1 MKDRA
6 TGRQRNEASE
16 IAKNGGPKM
25 AGNYDKQVF
34 IAREIFLKFDQN
46 ELIEK
51 FQLER
56 DENYLYLQLLDR
68 LCRIERKTGII
79 EVSRAVLPSKSE
91 ALEIK
96 TEAKYEECLDYNIVM
111 TIYDVLCYPKET
123 PVLKGEWCPLANL
136 QVTMS
141 SPSADLFTQKYA
153 DAFSGKIPQLWNAC
167 EALGGRRPEIMA
179 GADVCWEFDV
189 FPFFPVQLRYWDQDE
204 EFPAQ
209 IRLLWDKNAL
219 KFMHFET
226 LYYVVHVLL
235 DAVEKGMQEKGDF
248 A

>member
-1 MKDRA
+1 
-6 TGRQRNEASE
+6 
-16 IAKNGGPKM
+16 M

-34 IAREIFLKFDQN
+34 IAREIFLKFDQK

-51 FQLER
+51 FQLEQ
-56 DENYLYLQLLDR
+56 DENYLYLQLLNR
-68 LCRIERKTGII
+68 MCRIERKTGII
-79 EVSRAVLPSKSE
+79 EVSRAVLSSKSGALE
-91 ALEIK
+91 MNAETEQRALEIKAKAKAGTLEIK
-96 TEAKYEECLDYNIVM
+96 TEAKYEECRDYNTVM